1 MGSAASTKLKC
12 PMDYDK
18 EKFNII
24 LKLYDHLDSNGDQV
38 IETNELKDIANL
50 HITNR
55 KTELSKS
62 LINENQDY
70 NYQIEQATIKYDRDK
85 ADLKTSYDK
94 NIEKINNLH
103 NRDKLSI
110 TKKIKDYG
118 EMSEIKKSEMFMKVI
133 SDDGKHIDFWKFFE
147 YMKDRTQD
155 IKNIEF
161 TN

>member
-38 IETNELKDIANL
+38 IETNELKDISNL

-62 LINENQDY
+62 LINCNF
-70 NYQIEQATIKYDRDK
+70 I
-85 ADLKTSYDK
+85 
-94 NIEKINNLH
+94 
-103 NRDKLSI
+103 
-110 TKKIKDYG
+110 
-118 EMSEIKKSEMFMKVI
+118 
-133 SDDGKHIDFWKFFE
+133 
-147 YMKDRTQD
+147 
-155 IKNIEF
+155 
-161 TN
+161 